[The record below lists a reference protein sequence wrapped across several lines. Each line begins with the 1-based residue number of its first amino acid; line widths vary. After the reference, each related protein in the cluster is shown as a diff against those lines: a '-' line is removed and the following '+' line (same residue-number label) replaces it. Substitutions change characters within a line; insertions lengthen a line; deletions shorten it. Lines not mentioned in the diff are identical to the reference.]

1 MRRGDDQRARLPITQ
16 LPGPRKVKPCYAT
29 FAGGS
34 WGWTHYLPIN
44 AEREEHTMSRVPNEF
59 KARAFG
65 LTACGVFA
73 VAIGASLL
81 GCSNRNEPPSTAF
94 TKTEGQLLVRAKSI
108 KWSPA
113 PAGLPQGAKVAL
125 LQGNPTAPGR
135 YVIRVQLP
143 ANYKIPLH
151 SHSTAMDVTVV
162 SGTLYVA
169 NAQTFDKK
177 KAFAIK
183 PGDFYHLPA
192 LAPQLSFTTNETV
205 LEIHGEGPYEMK
217 YANAADDP
225 LKGAAAPAYFFPAGF
240 ETNEMNAVNS
250 DAIVDMT
257 F

>member
-1 MRRGDDQRARLPITQ
+1 M
-16 LPGPRKVKPCYAT
+16 
-29 FAGGS
+29 
-34 WGWTHYLPIN
+34 
-44 AEREEHTMSRVPNEF
+44 
-59 KARAFG
+59 
-65 LTACGVFA
+65 
-73 VAIGASLL
+73 
-81 GCSNRNEPPSTAF
+81 GCSRNEPPAAAF
-94 TKTEGQLLVRAKSI
+94 TKTEGQLLVRAKNI

-125 LQGNPTAPGR
+125 LQGNPTASGR

-151 SHSTAMDVTVV
+151 SHSNAMDVTVV

-169 NAQTFDKK
+169 NAQTLDKK

-183 PGDFYHLPA
+183 PGDFYHMPP
-192 LAPQLSFTTNETV
+192 LASQLSFTTSETV

-225 LKGAAAPAYFFPAGF
+225 LKGAPAPAYFFPAGF
-240 ETNEMNAVNS
+240 EINEMNAKDS

-257 F
+257 Y